1 MGSLLAFVQDHDLKH
16 SAPLTFSE
24 LAFQKLLQHDLALIG
39 AAFAIRVGESH
50 TKIPDEV
57 GRQCSD
63 EFLPS
68 AQRIGFVD
76 RVNGRSGAIR
86 TNDHNAFPRLFVDA
100 EPVRVS
106 GPAGI

>member
-1 MGSLLAFVQDHDLKH
+1 MPPMGSLLAFVQDHDLKH

-76 RVNGRSGAIR
+76 RVTARSRPIP
-86 TNDHNAFPRLFVDA
+86 TNAPTAL
-100 EPVRVS
+100 PPLS
-106 GPAGI
+106 